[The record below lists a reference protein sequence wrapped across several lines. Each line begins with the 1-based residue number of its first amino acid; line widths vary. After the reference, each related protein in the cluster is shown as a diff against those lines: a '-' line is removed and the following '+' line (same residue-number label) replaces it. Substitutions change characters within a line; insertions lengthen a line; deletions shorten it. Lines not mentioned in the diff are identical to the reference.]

1 VRVTGALYVEHTL
14 ASDPANGCDP
24 APVPELYNLADDPF
38 ELENL
43 AGGASAGGLES
54 GLAGRLDRLR
64 NCAGIAGRDQ
74 PVEGQPFCE

>member
-1 VRVTGALYVEHTL
+1 MR
-14 ASDPANGCDP
+14 
-24 APVPELYNLADDPF
+24 ELYDLADDPF

-43 AGGASAGGLES
+43 AGEASAGGLVS